1 MSLRIER
8 VADATV
14 MASMAVQRI
23 EALAAAALRERG
35 RFVAVISG
43 DSAALAVCRGWAER
57 GRVDFAK
64 VVVVLADEQAVPAA
78 DPRSRRAALQAA
90 FVDRI
95 AARGLPTPEVLG
107 VDGAASDRAQAAA
120 ACDRSLHALLPSGQT
135 DLVLLGI
142 GERGEVAGLLP
153 ADGALREMD
162 AWCVGTG
169 GAGPGSGGAA
179 TAGPGAAG
187 AAVGRFTLTLPFLLR
202 GRTLLLLA
210 AGPERAAVLQVALQ
224 GRLDPERTPAQFF
237 LRDERVTAILLADEA
252 AHSRLKP

>member
-35 RFVAVISG
+35 RFVAVFSA
-43 DSAALAVCRGWAER
+43 DSAALAACRGWAER

-95 AARGLPTPEVLG
+95 AARGLPTPELLG
-107 VDGAASDRAQAAA
+107 VDGAASDRALAAA
-120 ACDRSLHALLPSGQT
+120 ACDRSLHDLLPSGQP

-153 ADGALREMD
+153 GDAALREMD
-162 AWCVGTG
+162 AWCVG
-169 GAGPGSGGAA
+169 S
-179 TAGPGAAG
+179 GAAG
-187 AAVGRFTLTLPFLLR
+187 AAAGRYTLTLPFLLK

-210 AGPERAAVLQVALQ
+210 AGPERAAMLQLALQ
-224 GRLDPERTPAQFF
+224 GRLDPERMPAQFL
-237 LRDERVTAILLADEA
+237 LRDERVTAILFADEA
-252 AHSRLKP
+252 ARSRLKP